1 MSEEDA
7 LISVQKHATSKISNE
22 EDLDRISTLGFRGE
36 ALSSILAVS
45 QFEMKTG
52 TTGSEL
58 STIIKSGENG
68 VLIKENGGYFKG
80 TDISVKNL
88 FYNTPARRNFLK
100 TDQTELKYI
109 IDTFNKLAIGNHHI
123 RFKLYLEDTKIYD
136 YAPGALD
143 DRLIQVFGKNIAG
156 NIMPLNERTEYIS
169 LHGYIGKPNLVKK
182 SKAEQY
188 TYLNGRFVNSKVISH
203 SVFTAYENVLE
214 KGEYPFF
221 VLFIDIDPFKIDV
234 NVHPSKLEVRF
245 DEEKEIYNFVLAVS
259 RKSLGDFDLV
269 PSLTFG
275 SQRDNSEV
283 LKFDDYKPVQKRD
296 FSDRPPSQPSKT
308 LPKYSDEEIDHLFNS
323 INLSI
328 KSSNINPE
336 LPHPF
341 DEQNNEN
348 EQKEETQPQTVKRI
362 EHAPGEESHFY
373 FQLHNKYILTQIKS
387 GLMIID
393 QHVAHERILYEKAL
407 KQLEERFP
415 VFQPVL
421 FPREVT
427 TDPATVAL
435 LKEIYSYIEN
445 LGFQL
450 KFINK
455 ISFVIESVPT
465 EVTQGEEEK
474 ILLGIA
480 EEFTHN
486 RIEKKLEDADNAAK
500 SYSCRAAIK
509 TGDKLSQE
517 EMRVL
522 IDELFATSM
531 PYYCPHGRP
540 TVVKLSIDEFDRRF
554 GRTS

>member
-1 MSEEDA
+1 M
-7 LISVQKHATSKISNE
+7 
-22 EDLDRISTLGFRGE
+22 
-36 ALSSILAVS
+36 
-45 QFEMKTG
+45 
-52 TTGSEL
+52 
-58 STIIKSGENG
+58 
-68 VLIKENGGYFKG
+68 
-80 TDISVKNL
+80 
-88 FYNTPARRNFLK
+88 
-100 TDQTELKYI
+100 
-109 IDTFNKLAIGNHHI
+109 
-123 RFKLYLEDTKIYD
+123 
-136 YAPGALD
+136 
-143 DRLIQVFGKNIAG
+143 
-156 NIMPLNERTEYIS
+156 
-169 LHGYIGKPNLVKK
+169 
-182 SKAEQY
+182 
-188 TYLNGRFVNSKVISH
+188 
-203 SVFTAYENVLE
+203 
-214 KGEYPFF
+214 
-221 VLFIDIDPFKIDV
+221 DIDPFKIDV

-269 PSLTFG
+269 PSLSFS

-296 FSDRPPSQPSKT
+296 FSDRPTSQPAKT

-336 LPHPF
+336 APHPF
-341 DEQNNEN
+341 DESNDES
-348 EQKEETQPQTVKRI
+348 EQKEETQTQTVKRI
-362 EHAPGEESHFY
+362 EHTPGEESHFY